1 MRTDFVLPQKKK
13 KHIMSKSCKYEFLC
27 MSYHDHK
34 GVVYDFLK
42 VVFFETICFYP
53 SSASSQAARAA
64 RCSSAQDVALV
75 WPGLAAQKVEWKEL
89 GKGK

>member
-1 MRTDFVLPQKKK
+1 
-13 KHIMSKSCKYEFLC
+13 MSKSCKYEFLC

-89 GKGK
+89 GRGK